1 MAKTR
6 RSCFVY
12 AILAIAHLCNCE
24 AILSQ
29 KEQDKVSQLPGQNF
43 NVNFAHYSGFV
54 TTNEKM
60 GRALFYW
67 LFEAAEDPASKPL
80 VLWLNGGNRNLP
92 KTFSCSLNMFR
103 ALCAIVI

>member
-80 VLWLNGGNRNLP
+80 VLWLNGGNRNPP
-92 KTFSCSLNMFR
+92 KTFSGSLNMFR